1 MVTYPAMAGSP
12 RDPGLRVD
20 VTTPGWVTAILVNRN
35 SARWVDVV
43 LPTLFGQS
51 HPHLDVIVVDNDSSD
66 GSVAAIRSRYPKVQ
80 ILELKENAGFSR
92 ALNTGI
98 RQAQGEYIL
107 SLNFDVVLEPDFITA
122 LVQGLAMR
130 PDAGWA
136 AGSMRK
142 LTESGPSEA
151 IDCNGHYLL
160 RSRYCY
166 GYDPEQPQPSHYERP
181 ADVFGASGCAA
192 LYRRSMLEA
201 LAIDGEIF
209 DEDLFAYFED
219 IDVDWRAGRQGYRC
233 IYVPE
238 ARGAHRRGGSGDG
251 LSAQI
256 VSLLLSNR
264 FLVMLKNDE
273 PDDVRRDLIP
283 IVRRTLADIRKYGRS
298 APRAV
303 LTAAGRVARLAP
315 RMLAKRRHIRRTQP
329 RGVSPV
335 KEFRLPTAFLG

>member
-1 MVTYPAMAGSP
+1 M
-12 RDPGLRVD
+12 
-20 VTTPGWVTAILVNRN
+20 TPGWVTAILVNRN
-35 SARWVDVV
+35 GERWVDVV
-43 LPTLFGQS
+43 FPTLLAQGY
-51 HPHLDVIVVDNDSSD
+51 PNLDVIVVDNDSSD
-66 GSVAAIRSRYPKVQ
+66 GSVAAIRSGYPRTQ
-80 ILELKENAGFSR
+80 IIELKENAGFSR

-98 RQAQGEYIL
+98 RQAKGEYIL
-107 SLNFDVVLEPDFITA
+107 SLNFDVMLEPDFVAT
-122 LVQGLAMR
+122 LVQGLVVR
-130 PDAGWA
+130 PDAGWG
-136 AGSMRK
+136 AGRMRK

-166 GYDPEQPQPSHYERP
+166 GYDPEHHEQSYYDRP

-192 LYRRSMLEA
+192 LYRRSMLED

-219 IDVDWRAGRQGYRC
+219 IDVDWRAGRKGYRC

-251 LSAQI
+251 ISPMI

-273 PDDVRRDLIP
+273 LDDVRRDLTP
-283 IVRRTLADIRKYGRS
+283 IVRRTLADIRNYGRV

-303 LTAAGRVARLAP
+303 LAAAGRVARLAP

-329 RGVSPV
+329 HGVSPAR
-335 KEFRLPTAFLG
+335 EFLLPTAFLG